1 MDKNI
6 LLIAYG
12 NPDRQDDGVAWY
24 ILQKLAATYGQV
36 VEDMNADFYE
46 TLGHNP
52 DFFYTLQLT
61 PELTDLIVKYDRVCF
76 LDAHIGDEDGD
87 VIFQHLTPHFEPSTL
102 SHHMTP
108 QFLLDITQSYHHV
121 CPEAYLVSIRG
132 YEFQFKRELSDQTA
146 KLAKEAIQQIIRWYE
161 E

>member
-6 LLIAYG
+6 LMIAYG

-24 ILQKLAATYGQV
+24 VLQELAAASGRTL
-36 VEDMNADFYE
+36 DDINADFYE

-76 LDAHIGDEDGD
+76 LDAHIGGEDGEI
-87 VIFQHLTPHFEPSTL
+87 IFQHLTPHFEPSIL

-108 QFLLDITQSYHHV
+108 QFLLDITQSYHHT
-121 CPEAYLVSIRG
+121 CPESYLVSIRG
-132 YEFQFKRELSDQTA
+132 YEFQFKRELSAQTA
-146 KLAKEAIQQIIRWYE
+146 ILAEQAIQQILQLYE
-161 E
+161 N